1 MDYEFKGD
9 DDFEWKVA
17 DEVGEYKAYK
27 DFTTLECWRLAR
39 KVKLFFYEKIIPKLP
54 KEEKYNLGSQIRD
67 AAISATSNIAEGYG
81 RFHYK
86 ESIHFYRI
94 SRGSQFELKDHL
106 ISCLDLKFITDDIYK
121 EGKQLLESSLKALN
135 GYINW
140 VQNLSK

>member
-1 MDYEFKGD
+1 MTYKFDED
-9 DDFEWKVA
+9 DGIEWKVA

-39 KVKLFFYEKIIPKLP
+39 KVKLFFYEKVIPRLP
-54 KEEKYNLGSQIRD
+54 KEEKYKLGGQIRD

-81 RFHYK
+81 RFHFK

-106 ISCLDLKFITDDIYK
+106 ISCLDLKFITDELYK
-121 EGKQLLESSLKALN
+121 EGKGLLDVSLKALN